1 MRDAATP
8 QNDRELL
15 LKLNSEI
22 ERLASSIS
30 DFSKTLQN
38 IEEKKIAGL
47 DERLK
52 KVEYVWQQVAG
63 GWKLALVIWS
73 IITAAGL
80 FGIFRQFVVN
90 E

>member
-1 MRDAATP
+1 MPDASTP

-22 ERLASSIS
+22 ERLAVSIS
-30 DFSKTLQN
+30 EFSRTLQN

-52 KVEYVWQQVAG
+52 KVEGVWQQVAG

-80 FGIFRQFVVN
+80 FGIFRQWMVK
-90 E
+90 